1 VCIYI
6 YIYIDISLETIIYK
20 KKHREKN
27 KKKKHCTKG
36 DTSTFFKRRLF
47 FFSQTNA
54 PPHTRTHTNH
64 PLLLRPMEKNEKIR
78 GKKKKEMKSGQ
89 KREKANN
96 YISSLLPS
104 FSTLFF
110 RIPSPLTFL
119 RLSPLPSRTPFGC
132 VVWGGVIGFAHI
144 LTKAL
149 FGGGE
154 EEERKK
160 NLPFPSQLTG
170 RLVQCFFAILCYL
183 FFFPSLVA
191 LRSSF
196 LCFFPHPLLCFFL
209 FFFFWFQK
217 K

>member
-1 VCIYI
+1 
-6 YIYIDISLETIIYK
+6 
-20 KKHREKN
+20 
-27 KKKKHCTKG
+27 
-36 DTSTFFKRRLF
+36 
-47 FFSQTNA
+47 
-54 PPHTRTHTNH
+54 
-64 PLLLRPMEKNEKIR
+64 
-78 GKKKKEMKSGQ
+78 
-89 KREKANN
+89 
-96 YISSLLPS
+96 
-104 FSTLFF
+104 
-110 RIPSPLTFL
+110 
-119 RLSPLPSRTPFGC
+119 

-149 FGGGE
+149 FGGRE

-209 FFFFWFQK
+209 FFFWFQK
-217 K
+217 NKNNNNKTQQIFKKRGRTGNLNKG